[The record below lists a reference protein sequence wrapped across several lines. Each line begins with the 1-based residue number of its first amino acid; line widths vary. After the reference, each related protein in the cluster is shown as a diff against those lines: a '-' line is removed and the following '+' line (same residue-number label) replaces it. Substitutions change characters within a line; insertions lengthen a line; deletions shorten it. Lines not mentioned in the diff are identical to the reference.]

1 MTGRRATNQAGT
13 VGDVEV
19 MRAAAEQH
27 FAGAAAGVRQVA
39 TAIPFLSFIRFT
51 APTEMTQGILAPSMC
66 LTLQG
71 RKKVLVG
78 TDVTRYGVGGYL
90 LSTVD
95 MPLSGQVIEA
105 SAGAPYLGLKM
116 DFDAH
121 EIATLVIDMQL
132 AAPPRAGAA
141 RGACV
146 RSASADLEDACRR
159 LVKLLAS
166 PADRYALAPLL
177 KKEILY
183 RLLTDGGG
191 AVLSQMALSNTRA
204 NGVRAAIQWIKD
216 NFTEPLSIDRLARE
230 ASMSASVLH
239 RRFKEV
245 TVMSP
250 LQYQKQ
256 LRLLEA
262 RKLLLGGNLE
272 AATVGFRVGYESP
285 SQFSREYRRLFGA
298 SPLEDVRHLRER
310 DLI

>member
-1 MTGRRATNQAGT
+1 MVRRGSNPADAIS
-13 VGDVEV
+13 DIDV
-19 MRAAAEQH
+19 MRAAVEQH
-27 FAGAAAGVRQVA
+27 FIGAAAALRQVA

-51 APTEMTQGILAPSMC
+51 GPTEMTQGILAPSMC
-66 LTLQG
+66 LNLQG
-71 RKKVLVG
+71 RKQVLIG
-78 TDVTRYGVGGYL
+78 TEVTQYGVGGYL

-105 SAGAPYLGLKM
+105 HPGAPYLGLKI
-116 DFDAH
+116 DFDPH
-121 EIATLVIDMQL
+121 EIAALVIELRL
-132 AAPPRAGAA
+132 AAHAPSSGVP
-141 RGACV
+141 GACV
-146 RSASADLEDACRR
+146 ATASAELENACRR
-159 LVKLLAS
+159 LVDLLAS
-166 PADRYALAPLL
+166 PSDLAALAPLL

-183 RLLTDGGG
+183 RLLTSGGG
-191 AVLSQMALSNTRA
+191 AFMHQLLCSDNRA
-204 NGVRAAIQWIKD
+204 NGVRAAILWIKE
-216 NFTEPLSIDRLARE
+216 NFTKPLSIERLARE
-230 ASMSASVLH
+230 AHMSASVLH
-239 RRFKEV
+239 RRFKAV

-262 RKLLLGGNLE
+262 RKLLMGGNIE

>member
-1 MTGRRATNQAGT
+1 MVRRATNPADPAS
-13 VGDVEV
+13 DVDV
-19 MRAAAEQH
+19 MRAVAEQH
-27 FAGAAAGVRQVA
+27 FVGAAADLRQVA
-39 TAIPFLSFIRFT
+39 SAIPFLSFIRFI

-66 LTLQG
+66 LNLQG
-71 RKKVLVG
+71 RKKVLIG
-78 TDVTRYGVGGYL
+78 TSVTQYGVGGYL

-105 SAGAPYLGLKM
+105 SSWKPYFGLKI
-116 DFDAH
+116 DFDTH
-121 EIATLVIDMQL
+121 EIAALIIDMQL
-132 AAPPRAGAA
+132 AAHRPAGAA
-141 RGACV
+141 PGACV
-146 RSASADLEDACRR
+146 EIASADLENACCR

-166 PADRYALAPLL
+166 PADRSALAPLL

-191 AVLSQMALSNTRA
+191 SVLYQMALSDTRA
-204 NGVRAAIQWIKD
+204 NGVRAAIRWIKE
-216 NFTEPLSIDRLARE
+216 NFTQPLSIARLARE

-262 RKLLLGGNLE
+262 RKLLLGGNME

-298 SPLEDVRHLRER
+298 SPLEDVRYLRER
-310 DLI
+310 DLF

>member
-1 MTGRRATNQAGT
+1 MVRRATNPAHA
-13 VGDVEV
+13 VSDVEV
-19 MRAAAEQH
+19 MRAVAEQH
-27 FAGAAAGVRQVA
+27 FVGAASGLRQVA
-39 TAIPFLSFIRFT
+39 SAIPFLSFIRFS

-66 LTLQG
+66 LNLQG
-71 RKKVLVG
+71 RKKVLIG
-78 TDVTRYGVGGYL
+78 TSVTQYGVGGYL

-95 MPLSGQVIEA
+95 MPLSGQVLEA
-105 SAGAPYLGLKM
+105 SSGKPYLGLKI
-116 DFDAH
+116 DFDTH
-121 EIATLVIDMQL
+121 EIAALIIDMQL
-132 AAPPRAGAA
+132 AAHRPAGTAP
-141 RGACV
+141 GACV
-146 RSASADLEDACRR
+146 KRASADMEDACRR
-159 LVKLLAS
+159 LVQLLAS
-166 PADRYALAPLL
+166 PADIFALAPLL

-183 RLLTDGGG
+183 RLLTDGSG
-191 AVLSQMALSNTRA
+191 AVLYPMALSDHRA
-204 NGVRAAIQWIKD
+204 NGVLAAIQWIKG
-216 NFTEPLSIDRLARE
+216 NFAKPLSIDRLARE

-262 RKLLLGGNLE
+262 RKLLLGSTIE

-298 SPLEDVRHLRER
+298 SPLEDVRLLRER